1 VHPAAD
7 INEEVHAANAQQCER
22 EEVPAVAIPDS
33 SHTSDL
39 LGYLLGLSD
48 MNSTASAGPV
58 PLQAYLVQLLAS
70 LQSSCCNSGFAGGLQ
85 LAVGPG
91 HRAVAWHE
99 DAGAE
104 AVLLELLCGQAA
116 SASSG
121 AVGGCHPSHS

>member
-1 VHPAAD
+1 MHPAAD
-7 INEEVHAANAQQCER
+7 INEEVHAANAQHSER
-22 EEVPAVAIPDS
+22 EELPAVAIPDS

-39 LGYLLGLSD
+39 LGYMLGLSD
-48 MNSTASAGPV
+48 TNSTASAGPV
-58 PLQAYLVQLLAS
+58 ALHAYLVQLLAS

-91 HRAVAWHE
+91 QRAVAWHE

-104 AVLLELLCGQAA
+104 AELLKLLCSQAA

-121 AVGGCHPSHS
+121 GLAGVTLVN